1 MVSQVLFYNQEQKYP
16 QIQQDLKV
24 VKQHV
29 DKTDA
34 TDKGLFYALESL
46 PPIRRIASLGDK
58 MNNGDTLPAVGL
70 VGLALMN
77 LPEDMRDIKSA
88 AGQIRGL
95 ADKTYQY
102 NPLYNRRTHQHSF
115 SFFRGTWVEK
125 RLHKSIDKGNKF
137 AQKLYEMDNYTI
149 YETKLGEKLQKLF
162 GIEQLETSH
171 TVNEIKDLKG
181 IRAKAFR
188 FESKIF
194 GGEITARA
202 MKRLPLLSVIA
213 VALLEVPKIFKAT
226 TKGDS
231 IGEQAGNTAKQTIK
245 SGINATST
253 LAGIGYG
260 GAIGAKYAGAAGS
273 LIGMGAG
280 AVLGSKLSEKLQGII
295 A

>member
-58 MNNGDTLPAVGL
+58 MNNGDTLPALGL

-102 NPLYNRRTHQHSF
+102 DPLYNRRTHQHSF

-137 AQKLYEMDNYTI
+137 AQKLYEMDEITLDN
-149 YETKLGEKLQKLF
+149 TKFGEKIKKLF
-162 GIEQLETSH
+162 GIKRIDSQK
-171 TVNEIKDLKG
+171 VDRIKDFIG
-181 IRAKAFR
+181 IKARAEQ

-226 TKGDS
+226 TKGDT
-231 IGEQAGNTAKQTIK
+231 IGEQAGNTAKQTVK

-260 GAIGAKYAGAAGS
+260 GAIGAKYAGATGS

>member
-58 MNNGDTLPAVGL
+58 MDNGDTLPAVGL
-70 VGLALMN
+70 VGLAMLN
-77 LPEDMRDIKSA
+77 LPEDMRDIKGASK
-88 AGQIRGL
+88 QIRSFV
-95 ADKTYQY
+95 DKNYKY
-102 NPLYNRRTHQHSF
+102 DPLYNRRTHQHAF
-115 SFFRGTWVEK
+115 SFFRGTAIEK
-125 RLHKSIDKGNKF
+125 WLHKKIDGGSKI
-137 AQKLYEMDNYTI
+137 AEKLYEMDFSTLN
-149 YETKLGEKLQKLF
+149 ETKFGEKINNFF
-162 GIEQLETSH
+162 GTKELITSH
-171 TVNEIKDLKG
+171 NVDQIKDIKG
-181 IRAKAFR
+181 VKARA
-188 FESKIF
+188 FEFSSKIF

-226 TKGDS
+226 TKGET
-231 IGEQAGNTAKQTIK
+231 IAEQAGNTAKQTIK

-280 AVLGSKLSEKLQGII
+280 AILGSKLSEKLQGII